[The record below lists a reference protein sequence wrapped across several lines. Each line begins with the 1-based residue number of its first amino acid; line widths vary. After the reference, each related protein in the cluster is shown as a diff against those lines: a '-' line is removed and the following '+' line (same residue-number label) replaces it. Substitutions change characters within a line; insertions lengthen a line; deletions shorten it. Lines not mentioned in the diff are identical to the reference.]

1 MTLYLINLLGV
12 GVFAA
17 SGALAA
23 GRKGMDWM
31 GVVVLAVVTAL
42 GGGTIRDVLLDR
54 HPVFWVRETAYLW
67 AALVAA
73 CLTLVWVRF
82 RQPPRRAL
90 LIADGLGLA
99 LFSISGAQVAEAQG
113 LSGIVVVVMGTFTGV
128 AGGVVRDVL
137 SAEVPLLFRSTQ
149 PLYATAAI
157 AGVSAYLGLQWAG
170 VDRLTASLVAMAL
183 IAALRFTAILLRL
196 GLPTFRVPEES
207 GASPESGAPAE
218 STDR

>member
-1 MTLYLINLLGV
+1 MTLFVLNLLGV

-23 GRKGMDWM
+23 GRKEMDWM

-54 HPVFWVRETAYLW
+54 HPVFWVRETANLW
-67 AALVAA
+67 AALAA
-73 CLTLVWVRF
+73 AGLTLVWVRF

-99 LFSISGAQVAEAQG
+99 LFSIGGAQVAEGQG
-113 LSGIVVVVMGTFTGV
+113 LSGVAVVVMGTFTGA

-157 AGVSAYLGLQWAG
+157 AGISAYLGLQAAG
-170 VDRLTASLVAMAL
+170 LARVPAALAGMAL

-196 GLPTFRVPEES
+196 GLPTFRVPEEVETPP
-207 GASPESGAPAE
+207 GEG
-218 STDR
+218 TR